1 MPRLLRNQQTL
12 LSTALL
18 LLAVFVGGCH
28 QQASPP
34 APRAPVPS
42 GKGADAGA
50 ARTAKSANSADS
62 PKSADSRLLTAKA
75 FRIQDGDS
83 FIARLQDGSRLTVR
97 LSGIDA
103 PERSQPH
110 ADQSRQNL
118 QRLLEGRNLQI
129 HVAKEDQY
137 GRAVAQVFAQSDAAD
152 IDVGIAQLERG
163 LAWFYHYHRKDLP
176 VQSREVY
183 AKAEETARRARL
195 GLWQAQDAQPPWK
208 FRSSRRADP
217 ASAGR

>member
-1 MPRLLRNQQTL
+1 MTRLLRHRQTL
-12 LSTALL
+12 LFTAFL
-18 LLAVFVGGCH
+18 LLAGCH

-34 APRAPVPS
+34 APRVPAQS
-42 GKGADAGA
+42 GKGADTSAPD
-50 ARTAKSANSADS
+50 ARLVTAQ
-62 PKSADSRLLTAKA
+62 A

-110 ADQSRQNL
+110 ADESRQNL
-118 QRLLEGRNLQI
+118 QRLLQGRSLQI
-129 HVAKEDQY
+129 HIAKKDQY

-152 IDVGIAQLERG
+152 IDVGLAQMERG
-163 LAWFYHYHRKDLP
+163 LAWFYHHYRTDLP
-176 VQSREVY
+176 PEWREVY
-183 AKAEETARRARL
+183 AKAEQAARRARL
-195 GLWQAQDAQPPWK
+195 GLWQAPVAQPPWE
-208 FRSSRRADP
+208 FRASRRVEP

>member
-1 MPRLLRNQQTL
+1 MPRFPRHRQTL
-12 LSTALL
+12 LFTAAL
-18 LLAVFVGGCH
+18 LLAVVLGGCH

-42 GKGADAGA
+42 GKAADAGA
-50 ARTAKSANSADS
+50 ARAAN
-62 PKSADSRLLTAKA
+62 SRLLTAKA

-118 QRLLEGRNLQI
+118 QRLLEGRDLQI
-129 HVAKEDQY
+129 HVAKKDQY

-152 IDVGIAQLERG
+152 IDVAIAQLERG

-176 VQSREVY
+176 AQSREVY

-195 GLWQAQDAQPPWK
+195 GLWQSQDAQPPWE